1 MSRRSS
7 RLPRD
12 LTPNALSAALA
23 RMRAEGRPVADLT
36 CSNPTRAGIP
46 YPLDLLAPLADPAG
60 LAYEPEP
67 FGLPTARA
75 AVVADFARRGVTVA
89 PDRVCLTA
97 STSEAYA
104 LLFKLLCDP
113 GDRVLVP
120 QPSYPL
126 FEHLTALECVQAVP
140 YALELHGAWRLDVA
154 AIERSLDDRTR
165 AVLVVSPN
173 NPTGSIV
180 QSGELKE
187 LAALCASRGV
197 ALIGD
202 EVFADYRLDG
212 AAPAVSVLQQSRA
225 LAFAL
230 GGLSKSVGLPQVKV
244 AWIAVNGPDALVAEA
259 LAGLEIVADTFLS
272 VSTPAQVAQ
281 PRLLLH
287 GAVVRHAIRE
297 RTARNLSAL
306 TAAVAAAPAVTLLP
320 PAGGWCAVLQVPSLV
335 SEEALVLALLEHDG
349 VLVQPGYFFDFPR
362 EAFVVVSLLVD
373 PGVFDPAIARVLA
386 RATGSPGGPP

>member
-1 MSRRSS
+1 MRSS

-12 LTPNALSAALA
+12 LTPNALSAGLA

-36 CSNPTRAGIP
+36 LSNPTRAGIP

-60 LAYEPEP
+60 LSYEPEP
-67 FGLPTARA
+67 FGLATARA
-75 AVVADFARRGVTVA
+75 AVAADFARRGVAVA

-154 AIERSLDDRTR
+154 AIERSLDERTR

-272 VSTPAQVAQ
+272 VSTPAQVAL
-281 PRLLLH
+281 PRLLMH
-287 GAVVRHAIRE
+287 GAVVRDAIRE

>member
-1 MSRRSS
+1 MSGRSS

-12 LTPNALSAALA
+12 LAPNALSAALSQ
-23 RMRAEGRPVADLT
+23 MRAEGRPVADLT

-140 YALELHGAWRLDVA
+140 YALDLHGDWRLDVA
-154 AIERSLDDRTR
+154 AIERSLDERTR
-165 AVLVVSPN
+165 AVLIVSPN
-173 NPTGSIV
+173 NPTGSVV
-180 QSGELKE
+180 QVDELDA
-187 LAALCASRGV
+187 LAALCGARGV

-212 AAPAVSVLQQSRA
+212 GAPAASVLQQSGA

-244 AWIAVNGPDALVAEA
+244 AWIGVSGPEALVAEA

-272 VSTPAQVAQ
+272 VSTPAQVAL
-281 PRLLLH
+281 PRLLMH
-287 GAVVRHAIRE
+287 GAVVRDAIRE
-297 RTARNLSAL
+297 RTARNLAAL
-306 TAAVAAAPAVTLLP
+306 SEAVGAVPAVSLLT

-373 PGVFDPAIARVLA
+373 PEVFDAGVRRVLA
-386 RATGSPGGPP
+386 RATAPSGGRA

>member
-1 MSRRSS
+1 MRSS

-12 LTPNALSAALA
+12 LTPNALSAGLA

-36 CSNPTRAGIP
+36 LSNPTRAGMP

-60 LAYEPEP
+60 LSYEPEP
-67 FGLPTARA
+67 FGLATARA
-75 AVVADFARRGVTVA
+75 AVAADFARRGVAVA
-89 PDRVCLTA
+89 PDHVCLTA

-154 AIERSLDDRTR
+154 AIERSLDERTR

-272 VSTPAQVAQ
+272 VSTPAQVAL
-281 PRLLLH
+281 PRLLMH

>member
-1 MSRRSS
+1 MRSS

-12 LTPNALSAALA
+12 LTPNALSAAVA
-23 RMRAEGRPVADLT
+23 RARASGRVLTDLT
-36 CSNPTRAGIP
+36 LSNPTRAGIP
-46 YPLDLLAPLADPAG
+46 YPLDLLSALADPAG
-60 LAYEPEP
+60 LSYDPEAL
-67 FGLPTARA
+67 GMWSAREAVA
-75 AVVADFARRGVTVA
+75 ADYARRGVTLRS
-89 PDRVCLTA
+89 DRVCLTA

-113 GDRVLVP
+113 GDTVLVP
-120 QPSYPL
+120 RPSYPL
-126 FEHLTALECVQAVP
+126 FEHLTALECVRAVP
-140 YALELHGAWRLDVA
+140 YDLELHGDWRLDAA
-154 AIERSLDDRTR
+154 AIARSVDDRTR

-180 QSGELKE
+180 NPAE
-187 LAALCASRGV
+187 LAALTDLCAARDL

-212 AAPAVSVLQQSRA
+212 CSPGPSVLEQNRA
-225 LAFAL
+225 LAFGL

-244 AWIAVNGPDALVAEA
+244 AWIGVSGPDTVVAEA

-272 VSTPAQVAQ
+272 VSTPAQVAL
-281 PRLLLH
+281 PRLLMH
-287 GAVVRHAIRE
+287 GAVVRDAIRA

-306 TAAVAAAPAVTLLP
+306 AAAVGAEPAVTLLP
-320 PAGGWCAVLQVPSLV
+320 PSGGWCAVLQVPSLV
-335 SEEALVLALLEHDG
+335 SEEALVLGLLEHDS

-373 PGVFDPAIARVLA
+373 PEVFDPTVARLMA
-386 RATGSPGGPP
+386 RATGAA

>member
-1 MSRRSS
+1 MRSS

-12 LTPNALSAALA
+12 LTPNALSAGLA

-36 CSNPTRAGIP
+36 LSNPTRAGIP

-60 LAYEPEP
+60 LSYEPEP
-67 FGLPTARA
+67 FGLATARA
-75 AVVADFARRGVTVA
+75 AVAADFARRGVAVA
-89 PDRVCLTA
+89 PDHVCLTA

-154 AIERSLDDRTR
+154 AIERSLDERTR

-180 QSGELKE
+180 QSGELEE

-272 VSTPAQVAQ
+272 VSTPAQVAL
-281 PRLLLH
+281 PRLLVH

-306 TAAVAAAPAVTLLP
+306 TAAAAAAPAVTLLP